1 MTGPEPDPGDK
12 LRASDADR
20 QTIVDQLQAAFSE
33 GRLDLTELDE
43 RTASAYAA
51 KTMGDLKELT
61 RDLPP
66 PGTRAEL
73 PASAQP
79 APPAK
84 APDDFVDRMKAGVA
98 ALPPWVM
105 PVVGVIVAMNVAG
118 WIVASAVGGGHVVFP
133 WWIIL
138 IVIWVVGGR
147 AHKQQQREQR
157 IRMRDEQRLR
167 QEERRQQWQQRRA
180 DNEWYDRYHRR
191 SRGYY
196 DRRYQDEDD
205 D

>member
-1 MTGPEPDPGDK
+1 MTNPEPEDPADK

-20 QTIVDQLQAAFSE
+20 QNIVDQLQAAFAE
-33 GRLDLTELDE
+33 GRLDLSELDE
-43 RTASAYAA
+43 RTAAAYAA
-51 KTMGDLKELT
+51 KTMGDLKGLT

-79 APPAK
+79 APPTR

-98 ALPPWVM
+98 GLPPWVM
-105 PVVGVIVAMNVAG
+105 PVVAVIVAMNVAG
-118 WIVASAVGGGHVVFP
+118 WIVASAVGGAHAVFP

-147 AHKQQQREQR
+147 AHRQQQREQR
-157 IRMRDEQRLR
+157 QRIADER
-167 QEERRQQWQQRRA
+167 RRQQRRYP

-196 DRRYQDEDD
+196 DRRYHDEDD

>member
-1 MTGPEPDPGDK
+1 MTTPEPDPGDK

-20 QTIVDQLQAAFSE
+20 QAIVDQLQAAFSE
-33 GRLDLTELDE
+33 GRLDLSELDE
-43 RTASAYAA
+43 RTAGAYAA
-51 KTMGDLKELT
+51 KTMGELKEFT

-105 PVVGVIVAMNVAG
+105 PVVAVIVAMNVAG
-118 WIVASAVGGGHVVFP
+118 WIIASAVGGAHAVFP

-138 IVIWVVGGR
+138 IIIWVVGGR

-157 IRMRDEQRLR
+157 QRMRDEQRR
-167 QEERRQQWQQRRA
+167 RRA

-196 DRRYQDEDD
+196 DHRYRDD
-205 D
+205 DD